1 MIKHIIRLFLL
12 LLTLCT
18 AAHAQVVDIPD
29 PNLQAAIRGEL
40 QLPLGGRITREDMLR
55 LESLGAARRDIMHL
69 TGLEHATNL
78 KSLSLWGNP
87 LAELTPIAN
96 LERLTYLDI
105 AACSISDITSLSN
118 LVNLTGLNVRFNRI
132 VDISPVAN
140 LTNLVTLR
148 LEGNRIVNVTPLANL
163 TQLTE
168 LYLSD
173 NHIPDISPLAN
184 LVELETLD
192 IRGNLVNDYT
202 PLDGLA
208 LTDFLYDEFCELP
221 PLPIHDRIKDRDY
234 PSIFT
239 AWAGPNWVSILNRP
253 DLSGV
258 ENVASHDLWFSV
270 PQFGLTFR
278 DTSNGFIMAGSVDE
292 AIKRRDE
299 FLALNPN
306 MLFIADIRMRSY
318 ALDEFPEDWPYWI
331 KDSDGNIVN
340 AWAGVFGLID
350 FTHPDIQDRIVQQAI
365 AVSKC
370 GLYDGIHFDWW
381 NEDGAILAELYG
393 DWSHKFRGNEAE
405 QRARDNILRRIR
417 AGTRPDFLIMGNTN
431 RHTIPRTAPHING
444 GFMETLIPHTA
455 TGGYLEALLNEVE
468 TSLLWLEQNV
478 REPQINALEGW
489 GIPTKSPDDSTNLRW
504 MRAFTT
510 LSLTHSDGYVLFNL
524 GEGHEHYWYDFWD
537 ADLGQPVGLTAQLY
551 EEIPGLYIRE
561 YTNGW
566 AVYNHSG
573 EAQKI
578 TLPEIATGVS
588 SEVEGMMHTLPN
600 LDGEM
605 YLKAVVSD
613 QLPVTSENPADVN
626 GDGVVNILD
635 LTLVAQGFGADKK
648 GIDVNGDGVV
658 NVFDL
663 VFVANQF

>member
-1 MIKHIIRLFLL
+1 MFKHVARLILL
-12 LLTLCT
+12 YSLCI
-18 AAHAQVVDIPD
+18 AAHAQVVDVPD
-29 PNLQAAIRGEL
+29 PNLRAAIREEL
-40 QLPLGGRITREDMLR
+40 RLPPGNRITKEDMLR
-55 LESLGAARRDIMHL
+55 LEGLGAARRDIMLL

-78 KSLSLWGNP
+78 TSLSLWGNQLSE
-87 LAELTPIAN
+87 LAPIAN
-96 LERLTYLDI
+96 LQSLTYLDV

-118 LVNLTGLNVRFNRI
+118 LVKLTGLNVRFNQI
-132 VDISPVAN
+132 VDISPVKN

-148 LEGNRIVNVTPLANL
+148 LEGNRITDVTPLANL

-173 NHIPDISPLAN
+173 NHILDIRPLAN
-184 LVELETLD
+184 LTKLETLD
-192 IRGNLVNDYT
+192 IRGNPVTDRT

-208 LTDFLYDEFCELP
+208 LTNFYYDQICELP
-221 PLPIHDRIKDRDY
+221 PLPIHDRINDRNY
-234 PSIFT
+234 PSVFT
-239 AWAGPNWVSILNRP
+239 AWAGPHWVSILNRP

-258 ENVASHDLWFSV
+258 ENVAMHDLWFSV
-270 PQFGLTFR
+270 PQFGLRFKETP
-278 DTSNGFIMAGSVDE
+278 DGFSMAGSLDE
-292 AIKRRDE
+292 AIKKRDE

-365 AVSKC
+365 AISKC

-381 NEDGAILAELYG
+381 NEHGAVLAELYG
-393 DWSHKFRGNEAE
+393 DWSHKYRGNEAE

-417 AGTRPDFLIMGNTN
+417 SATRPDFLIMGNTN
-431 RHTIPRTAPHING
+431 RNIIPRTASHING
-444 GFMETLIPHTA
+444 GFMETLIPHNA
-455 TGGYLEALLNEVE
+455 TGNYLEVLLNEVE
-468 TSLLWLEQNV
+468 TSLLWLEQNL
-478 REPQINALEGW
+478 REPQVNALEGW
-489 GIPTKSPDDSTNLRW
+489 GIPTKSPDDLTNLRW

-524 GEGHEHYWYDFWD
+524 GEGHEHFWYDFWD
-537 ADLGQPVGLTAQLY
+537 ADLGRPVGLTAQLY

-573 EAQKI
+573 EAREI
-578 TLPEIATGVS
+578 TLPELATGVS
-588 SEVEGMMHTLPN
+588 SEAEGMTHTLPN

-605 YLKAVVSD
+605 YLKAT
-613 QLPVTSENPADVN
+613 PANPADVN

-635 LTLVAQGFGADKK
+635 LMLVAQGFGADKK
-648 GIDVNGDGVV
+648 GFDVNGDGVV

-663 VFVANQF
+663 VFVANEF

>member
-1 MIKHIIRLFLL
+1 MIKHISRLFLL
-12 LLTLCT
+12 LILCI

-40 QLPLGGRITREDMLR
+40 QLLPGSRITKEDMLR
-55 LESLGAARRDIMHL
+55 LESLGAARHDIMHL

-87 LAELTPIAN
+87 LAELAPIAN
-96 LERLTYLDI
+96 LERLSYLDI

-132 VDISPVAN
+132 IDISPIAS
-140 LTNLVTLR
+140 LPNLVTLR
-148 LEGNRIVNVTPLANL
+148 LEGNRIVDVTPLANL

-173 NHIPDISPLAN
+173 NHIANISPLAN

-278 DTSNGFIMAGSVDE
+278 DTSNEFIMAGSVDE

-331 KDSDGNIVN
+331 RDSDGNIVN
-340 AWAGVFGLID
+340 AWAGIYGLID

-381 NEDGAILAELYG
+381 NEDGAILADLYG
-393 DWSHKFRGNEAE
+393 DWSHKYRGNEAE
-405 QRARDNILRRIR
+405 QEARDNILLRIR
-417 AGTRPDFLIMGNTN
+417 AGTRPAFLIMGNTN

-444 GFMETLIPHTA
+444 GFMETIVPHTL
-455 TGGYLEALLNEVE
+455 TGGHLEALLNEVE
-468 TSLLWLEQNV
+468 TSLLWLEQNL
-478 REPQINALEGW
+478 REPQVNALEGW
-489 GIPTKSPDDSTNLRW
+489 GIPTKSPDDPANLRW

-510 LSLTHSDGYVLFNL
+510 LSLTHSNGYVLFNL

-537 ADLGQPVGLTAQLY
+537 ADLGRPLSEAKAQLY
-551 EEIPGLYIRE
+551 DNRPGLYIRE

-573 EAQKI
+573 APQII
-578 TLPEIATGVS
+578 TLPEEAQGVAS
-588 SEVEGMMHTLPN
+588 RLMNTEHTLPN

-605 YLKAVVSD
+605 YLRVK
-613 QLPVTSENPADVN
+613 PKNPADVN

-635 LTLVAQGFGADKK
+635 LTLVAQAFGTDKPE
-648 GIDVNGDGVV
+648 GDVNGDGVI